1 MAQFLPDQHFK
12 SFSKSLQEVIL
23 GYGSDDQ
30 DFTAKQKGQVEN
42 LVKLEKRFKK
52 ILQNDCRGVFIYK
65 KFIEFIWKA
74 GRNERR
80 NTLYARPFFR
90 ERQTVFAK
98 GISPAIQKK
107 SHRQLFKFNI
117 NFLFISFVLNAYPW
131 RANSRVRKS
140 ARLVYEARKEII
152 ELNMPLAIS
161 RARIFRQKTPE
172 SYLAYMDLVQ
182 ISMEGLINA
191 VDKFVLPYTPVFRS
205 VIIGRIVGDLIE
217 NYSDTMMKFWP
228 DDKRKIYRARK
239 AQRHQIPQA
248 EDYDN
253 DALSNVVNS
262 GIPLNNPTNPSEIQ
276 GLVSASSHFSLDS
289 PAPDT
294 DDGEKC
300 TLSDTY
306 SDTEDGRPD
315 VIVEK
320 AETYRNLY
328 VAMQGLSILENKFLR
343 MKGMNL

>member
-1 MAQFLPDQHFK
+1 MAQFLPDAHFK
-12 SFSKSLQEVIL
+12 AFSKSLQGVIL
-23 GYGSDDQ
+23 GYGSDDK
-30 DFTAKQKGQVEN
+30 DFTAKQKAQVEN
-42 LVKLEKRFKK
+42 LVKLERKFKR
-52 ILQNDCRGVFIYK
+52 ILQNDCRGPAIYK
-65 KFIEFIWKA
+65 KFIDFIWKA
-74 GRNERR
+74 GKNERR

-90 ERQTVFAK
+90 ERQTVFSK

-107 SHRQLFKFNI
+107 SYRSLFKFNI

-131 RANSRVRKS
+131 AENSRVRKA
-140 ARLVYEARKEII
+140 AREVYEARKEII

-172 SYLAYMDLVQ
+172 SYLSYMDLVQ

-217 NYSDTMMKFWP
+217 NYSDTMLHFWP
-228 DDKRKIYRARK
+228 GDKRKIYRANK
-239 AQRHQIPQA
+239 AQRHQKS
-248 EDYDN
+248 EDFDS
-253 DALSNVVNS
+253 LSEVVNS
-262 GIPLNNPTNPSEIQ
+262 GVALDNPTNPSEIQ
-276 GLVSASSHFSLDS
+276 NLVSASTHFSLDS

-306 SDTEDGRPD
+306 SDTEDVRPD
-315 VIVEK
+315 VMVEK
-320 AETYRNLY
+320 AQTYRNLY
-328 VAMQGLSILENKFLR
+328 LAMEGLSILENKFLKMR
-343 MKGMNL
+343 GIQ

>member
-12 SFSKSLQEVIL
+12 SFSKSLQGVIL

-30 DFTAKQKGQVEN
+30 DFTAKQKAQVEN
-42 LVKLEKRFKK
+42 LVKLEKKFKK
-52 ILQNDCRGVFIYK
+52 ILQDDCRGIMIYK
-65 KFIEFIWKA
+65 KFIDFIWTA

-90 ERQTVFAK
+90 ERQTVFSK
-98 GISPAIQKK
+98 GISPAIQKR
-107 SHRQLFKFNI
+107 SHRKLFKFNV
-117 NFLFISFVLNAYPW
+117 NFLFISFVLKAYPW
-131 RANSRVRKS
+131 AQNSRVGK
-140 ARLVYEARKEII
+140 AAAKVYDARKEII

-172 SYLAYMDLVQ
+172 SYLAYMDLIQ

-217 NYSDTMMKFWP
+217 NYSDTMVHFWP

-239 AQRHQIPQA
+239 AQRHQAPQA

-253 DALSNVVNS
+253 DALSDVVNS
-262 GIPLNNPTNPSEIQ
+262 GVPLNNPTNPSEIQ
-276 GLVSASSHFSLDS
+276 NLVSASNHYSLSS
-289 PAPDT
+289 PAPET

-306 SDTEDGRPD
+306 ADSEDGRPD
-315 VIVEK
+315 VMVEK
-320 AETYRNLY
+320 AELYKNLY
-328 VAMQGLSILENKFLR
+328 VAMQGLSILESKFLAMR
-343 MKGMNL
+343 GINQ